1 MNTHNS
7 SDYEHDMETIN
18 ANNKSPSPPP
28 IQFKSEA
35 ANIYY
40 NAMRVKSATP
50 SNLQQQ
56 QQQTKKKKKQEKKK
70 IRWNKKTKKGK
81 FNHILPTTT
90 TSTVPPTTTTQDTPR
105 TTSYYES
112 KMAKLLK
119 KHRTFAAEHTK
130 EMNKSPSDLA
140 NDMTIQ
146 EKVSSSSKV
155 VDEEKDGVATPKKK
169 KAKTSIKKKST
180 RKHMTLDEFYDDE
193 PVVESEE
200 AKKIVTTPSQSPV
213 KKSGI
218 DSLAVV
224 DESPFLLDMLEE
236 EKEKKV
242 VRSEKVD
249 VEESNFI
256 ADMIKEEK
264 NKVVSSEKLNDRQED
279 IFTDIGDDKKP
290 VVNIIAGDESN
301 CSSISESTSPSGKVV
316 KRFDVDKSIEKFEA
330 AKRKH
335 SSSSTTISKK
345 KIKEQALEKM
355 KKAIRFA
362 KSNNTSSPQDDTA
375 ISSTGNEAFSPNLTG
390 EFTNIEETPPTPLK
404 GYEHRLAQALAT
416 SDRPE
421 TAVAFLKE
429 EDIPLSPQFI
439 EWINKKESSLWTMN
453 KEEFVQYWLDVL
465 DTLLSHQD
473 MTEIIV
479 DTVGEVFVSVNDY
492 FSPKE
497 EDKVTVD
504 KDTLL
509 MPVTED
515 DEKQPIKKKMKP
527 KSVLKSSDK
536 RSFKPKETIDAWH
549 KIDAF
554 LNRTSNMQTD
564 DTTASD
570 LKTEL
575 LRLAKLEEEDDS
587 SIKTELLR
595 LAKLEGEDD
604 DSSIKTE
611 QCTKSEDSIVTE
623 CPDKEDE
630 ASLVTESPNN
640 KDDKSIVTETPSEA
654 KIAPIAPVNAEMAE
668 KPEVVKESV
677 ATEELP
683 KEDWRKLLKA
693 LLREVEK
700 EEVEDKQIEELHEF
714 ISNEQDVLD
723 SYERKASTTEEA
735 KSNPVETSTALV
747 TTNTMDAK
755 VADNTKTPKHK
766 KKKKEESVK
775 KKPKVKE
782 LKVWEKTEDPIVD
795 TSKIDKMKKDNKKDK
810 ANQLMAQELKVWEK
824 DASDN
829 STAASSNLLVKGDA
843 SLQTAATGSTVDTNF
858 SVTSCN
864 GLRVEILRDV
874 REITSGIKQMIL
886 CKCNEYT
893 PNYSQDISN
902 RYA

>member
-7 SDYEHDMETIN
+7 SNIEQLQSYNEHDMDTIN
-18 ANNKSPSPPP
+18 AANKSPSPPP

-40 NAMRVKSATP
+40 NAMRVKNSESP
-50 SNLQQQ
+50 DLQQHQ
-56 QQQTKKKKKQEKKK
+56 PKKKKKQEKKK

-81 FNHILPTTT
+81 FNHILPTT
-90 TSTVPPTTTTQDTPR
+90 STVPPTPTTIKVEDTTR

-112 KMAKLLK
+112 KMAELLK
-119 KHRTFAAEHTK
+119 KHRTVAAEHTK

-146 EKVSSSSKV
+146 EKVSSSKV
-155 VDEEKDGVATPKKK
+155 LDGEKDGVDTLKKK

-180 RKHMTLDEFYDDE
+180 SKHMTLDEFYDDE
-193 PVVESEE
+193 PVVESKDE
-200 AKKIVTTPSQSPV
+200 AKPLLSPKSDIDTPAIVE
-213 KKSGI
+213 
-218 DSLAVV
+218 
-224 DESPFLLDMLEE
+224 ESTFLLDMLEE
-236 EKEKKV
+236 EEKEKNV
-242 VRSEKVD
+242 VSSEKLD

-256 ADMIKEEK
+256 ADMIEEEK
-264 NKVVSSEKLNDRQED
+264 NKVVSSEKSNDLQE
-279 IFTDIGDDKKP
+279 GEVEDDKKP

-316 KRFDVDKSIEKFEA
+316 KRFDVENSIEKFEA
-330 AKRKH
+330 VRRKH
-335 SSSSTTISKK
+335 NSSSTTVSKK
-345 KIKEQALEKM
+345 KIKEQALNKM
-355 KKAIRFA
+355 KKAIRFS
-362 KSNNTSSPQDDTA
+362 KSNSASSPQDT
-375 ISSTGNEAFSPNLTG
+375 ISSTENEAFSPNLTG
-390 EFTNIEETPPTPLK
+390 EFTNKEEKTPSPSLK

-439 EWINKKESSLWTMN
+439 DWINKKESSLWTMN
-453 KEEFVQYWLDVL
+453 KEVLVEYWLDVL

-492 FSPKE
+492 FSTKE
-497 EDKVTVD
+497 EDKGAVD
-504 KDTLL
+504 KVIALP
-509 MPVTED
+509 MPATED
-515 DEKQPIKKKMKP
+515 TEKLLIEKKTKP
-527 KSVLKSSDK
+527 KSALKSVNK
-536 RSFKPKETIDAWH
+536 RSYRPTETIDAWH

-564 DTTASD
+564 DNTTASD

-575 LRLAKLEEEDDS
+575 LRLAKLDEDDDS

-595 LAKLEGEDD
+595 LAKLEEKED

-630 ASLVTESPNN
+630 ASIVTEIPNN

-654 KIAPIAPVNAEMAE
+654 KVTPNVPVDTAEMVE
-668 KPEVVKESV
+668 KPEMTKESV

-683 KEDWRKLLKA
+683 REDWRKLLKA
-693 LLREVEK
+693 LLEEVEK
-700 EEVEDKQIEELHEF
+700 EEVEAKHTEELHEF

-723 SYERKASTTEEA
+723 SYERKASTSAEA
-735 KSNPVETSTALV
+735 KHDTVSTSTALIV
-747 TTNTMDAK
+747 ATNTMDTT
-755 VADNTKTPKHK
+755 VADNNKTPKQK
-766 KKKKEESVK
+766 KNEKKMKSM

-782 LKVWEKTEDPIVD
+782 PKVWEKTEESIVD
-795 TSKIDKMKKDNKKDK
+795 TNKIDKMEKDNKKDK

-829 STAASSNLLVKGDA
+829 STSASSNLVKGDA

-858 SVTSCN
+858 SVSSCN
-864 GLRVEILRDV
+864 GLKTEILKDV
-874 REITSGIKQMIL
+874 REITSGIKRMIL

-893 PNYSQDISN
+893 PKYSQDISN
-902 RYA
+902 RYP

>member
-1 MNTHNS
+1 
-7 SDYEHDMETIN
+7 METIN

-40 NAMRVKSATP
+40 NAMRVKNTTTP
-50 SNLQQQ
+50 DLQQQ
-56 QQQTKKKKKQEKKK
+56 QPKKKKKQEKKK
-70 IRWNKKTKKGK
+70 IRWTKKTKKGK
-81 FNHILPTTT
+81 FHNILPTTANT
-90 TSTVPPTTTTQDTPR
+90 TPTPTAATTQDTPR
-105 TTSYYES
+105 TTSYYEN
-112 KMAKLLK
+112 KMAQLLM
-119 KHRTFAAEHTK
+119 KHRTVAAEHTK

-140 NDMTIQ
+140 NDMTFK

-155 VDEEKDGVATPKKK
+155 VDGEDTKKRNMK
-169 KAKTSIKKKST
+169 QKKSST
-180 RKHMTLDEFYDDE
+180 KNKSVNTKKHMTLDEFYDDE
-193 PVVESEE
+193 PVKES
-200 AKKIVTTPSQSPV
+200 KKKKPV
-213 KKSGI
+213 IKTASLSSGKRSGI
-218 DSLAVV
+218 DSSAVV

-242 VRSEKVD
+242 VNTEKVEI
-249 VEESNFI
+249 EESKFV
-256 ADMIKEEK
+256 ADMIEEEK
-264 NKVVSSEKLNDRQED
+264 NKVVSSEKLNDHQED
-279 IFTDIGDDKKP
+279 VFTDISDDKKP
-290 VVNIIAGDESN
+290 VVNIVAGDESN
-301 CSSISESTSPSGKVV
+301 CSSISESTSPSGKIV

-335 SSSSTTISKK
+335 SSSSTMLSRK
-345 KIKEQALEKM
+345 KIKEQALDKM

-362 KSNNTSSPQDDTA
+362 KSNSTSSPQDDTA

-390 EFTNIEETPPTPLK
+390 EFTNKEESGAPSASLK

-439 EWINKKESSLWTMN
+439 DWINEKESSLWTMN
-453 KEEFVQYWLDVL
+453 KEELFQYWLDVI
-465 DTLLSHQD
+465 DVLLSHVD

-479 DTVGEVFVSVNDY
+479 DTVGEVFVNVNDY
-492 FSPKE
+492 FSIKE
-497 EDKVTVD
+497 EEKGSVD
-504 KDTLL
+504 KEVTPPLNDKEVTSL
-509 MPVTED
+509 MPATED
-515 DEKQPIKKKMKP
+515 TEKPLKKKP
-527 KSVLKSSDK
+527 IKSVLKSSDK
-536 RSFKPKETIDAWH
+536 RSFRPKETIDAWH

-564 DTTASD
+564 DNTTASD

-587 SIKTELLR
+587 IKTELLR
-595 LAKLEGEDD
+595 LANLEEEGD

-623 CPDKEDE
+623 CPNKEDE
-630 ASLVTESPNN
+630 ASIVTEIPNN

-654 KIAPIAPVNAEMAE
+654 RIAPSAPINTETAE
-668 KPEVVKESV
+668 KPETVEESI

-683 KEDWRKLLKA
+683 REGWRKLLKA
-693 LLREVEK
+693 LLEEVEK
-700 EEVEDKQIEELHEF
+700 EEVEAEHTEELKEF

-723 SYERKASTTEEA
+723 SYERKASTSAEA
-735 KSNPVETSTALV
+735 KQDTVETSTALV
-747 TTNTMDAK
+747 TTNNTMDTT
-755 VADNTKTPKHK
+755 VADNTKTPKQK
-766 KKKKEESVK
+766 KKMKSMKKSK
-775 KKPKVKE
+775 AKE
-782 LKVWEKTEDPIVD
+782 PKVWEKTEDSIVD

-810 ANQLMAQELKVWEK
+810 ANQLMSQELKVWEK

-843 SLQTAATGSTVDTNF
+843 SLQTAATASTADTNF

-864 GLRVEILRDV
+864 GLRIEVLKDI
-874 REITSGIKQMIL
+874 REITSGIKRMIL

>member
-1 MNTHNS
+1 M
-7 SDYEHDMETIN
+7 DTIN
-18 ANNKSPSPPP
+18 AANKSPSPPTV
-28 IQFKSEA
+28 QFKSEA

-40 NAMRVKSATP
+40 NAMRIKNSSP
-50 SNLQQQ
+50 DLQQQ
-56 QQQTKKKKKQEKKK
+56 QQPKKKKKQEKKK

-81 FNHILPTTT
+81 FHNILPTTT
-90 TSTVPPTTTTQDTPR
+90 TAVPPTTTKVEDTPR
-105 TTSYYES
+105 TTSYYEN
-112 KMAKLLK
+112 KMAQLLK
-119 KHRTFAAEHTK
+119 KHRTVAAEHTK

-140 NDMTIQ
+140 NDMTIK
-146 EKVSSSSKV
+146 EKVSSSKV
-155 VDEEKDGVATPKKK
+155 SDGEDTKKRNMK
-169 KAKTSIKKKST
+169 QKKSST
-180 RKHMTLDEFYDDE
+180 KNKSVNTKKHITLDEFYDDD
-193 PVVESEE
+193 PVVESKE
-200 AKKIVTTPSQSPV
+200 AKNEL
-213 KKSGI
+213 KKSKEAKPI
-218 DSLAVV
+218 VKLPSLSPAGKKSDNSTPAVD

-242 VRSEKVD
+242 VSSEEVD
-249 VEESNFI
+249 VEIEESNFI
-256 ADMIKEEK
+256 ADMIEEEK
-264 NKVVSSEKLNDRQED
+264 NNVVSSEKLNDLQED
-279 IFTDIGDDKKP
+279 IFTDITDDKKP

-316 KRFDVDKSIEKFEA
+316 KRFDVEKSIDKFEA
-330 AKRKH
+330 SKRKH
-335 SSSSTTISKK
+335 SSSSTMLSKK
-345 KIKEQALEKM
+345 KIKEQALNKM

-362 KSNNTSSPQDDTA
+362 KSNSTSSPQDNTA
-375 ISSTGNEAFSPNLTG
+375 AIFSTENEAFSPNLTG
-390 EFTNIEETPPTPLK
+390 EFTNGEESGAPASSLK

-416 SDRPE
+416 SNRPE

-439 EWINKKESSLWTMN
+439 DWINKKESSLWTMN
-453 KEEFVQYWLDVL
+453 KGEVVQYWLDVL

-492 FSPKE
+492 FSTKE
-497 EDKVTVD
+497 EDKDTVD
-504 KDTLL
+504 KDTSL
-509 MPVTED
+509 MPATED
-515 DEKQPIKKKMKP
+515 AEKPPIKKKEKP
-527 KSVLKSSDK
+527 KSALKSVNK

-575 LRLAKLEEEDDS
+575 LRLAKLEEEGDDS

-595 LAKLEGEDD
+595 LAKLAEEDD

-630 ASLVTESPNN
+630 ASIVTEIPNN
-640 KDDKSIVTETPSEA
+640 KDDKSIVTETPSGA
-654 KIAPIAPVNAEMAE
+654 KIAPSAPFNTEKAE
-668 KPEVVKESV
+668 KPEKAEESV

-683 KEDWRKLLKA
+683 REDWRKLLKA
-693 LLREVEK
+693 LLEEVEK
-700 EEVEDKQIEELHEF
+700 EEVEAEHTEELHEF
-714 ISNEQDVLD
+714 ITNEQDVLD
-723 SYERKASTTEEA
+723 SYERKASASAEA
-735 KSNPVETSTALV
+735 KHDTVDTSTALV
-747 TTNTMDAK
+747 TTNTIDAK
-755 VADNTKTPKHK
+755 VADNSKTPKQ
-766 KKKKEESVK
+766 KKKKETVN

-782 LKVWEKTEDPIVD
+782 LKVWEKTEDSIVD

-824 DASDN
+824 DDN
-829 STAASSNLLVKGDA
+829 STAASSNLLIKGDA
-843 SLQTAATGSTVDTNF
+843 SLQTASTGSTVDTNF
-858 SVTSCN
+858 SVTSCT
-864 GLRVEILRDV
+864 GLRVEILKDV
-874 REITSGIKQMIL
+874 REITSGIKRMIL